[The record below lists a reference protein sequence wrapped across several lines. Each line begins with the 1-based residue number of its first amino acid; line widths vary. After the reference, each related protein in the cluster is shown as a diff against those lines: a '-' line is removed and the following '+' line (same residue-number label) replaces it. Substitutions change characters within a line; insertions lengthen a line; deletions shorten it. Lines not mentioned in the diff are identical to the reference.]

1 MTNWVAL
8 QDAYGSARDVPNLL
22 AAAEAGTGDDRG
34 VWDELWGRLCHQGT
48 VYGASYAAL
57 PALTSMAGRHSPAGY
72 VEPLHLAAAIIGADD
87 GAEAF
92 TEIRHRYSA
101 ELSAL
106 RDMAEQNLALADG
119 PVEFVYALQA
129 LLALE
134 GIPTWRYR
142 LEALADE
149 ELGVACPQCL
159 EYLYLDLAGPDFR
172 TTVADDGTATP
183 TPIIPARPDDLS
195 DGAVRMHDLA
205 ARHRHTDV
213 AAGILYLVGDATCPA
228 CGTRFGVPR
237 ALAEERTRN

>member
-1 MTNWVAL
+1 
-8 QDAYGSARDVPNLL
+8 
-22 AAAEAGTGDDRG
+22 
-34 VWDELWGRLCHQGT
+34 
-48 VYGASYAAL
+48 
-57 PALTSMAGRHSPAGY
+57 
-72 VEPLHLAAAIIGADD
+72 
-87 GAEAF
+87 
-92 TEIRHRYSA
+92 
-101 ELSAL
+101 
-106 RDMAEQNLALADG
+106 MAEQNLALADG

>member
-1 MTNWVAL
+1 M
-8 QDAYGSARDVPNLL
+8 
-22 AAAEAGTGDDRG
+22 AA
-34 VWDELWGRLCHQGT
+34 
-48 VYGASYAAL
+48 
-57 PALTSMAGRHSPAGY
+57 RHSPAGY

-87 GAEAF
+87 GAEDF
-92 TEIRHRYSA
+92 TEVSHRYSA

-106 RDMAEQNLALADG
+106 RDMAEQNLPLADG
-119 PVEFVYALQA
+119 PVEFVYALRA

-134 GIPTWRYR
+134 GIPTWQNR

-149 ELGVACPQCL
+149 ELGVACPQCR

-183 TPIIPARPDDLS
+183 TPIIPARSDDLS
-195 DGAVRMHDLA
+195 VGAARMHDLA

-228 CGTRFGVPR
+228 CGSRFGVPR
-237 ALAEERTRN
+237 ALAEERTRD